1 MTHQDIV
8 NYVKR
13 WLNDNIDEGAVPES
27 VGEDSANLLQKVME
41 MEEEI
46 SS

>member
-13 WLNDNIDEGAVPES
+13 WLNDNIDEGEMAES
-27 VGEDSANLLQKVME
+27 VAEDLANLLQKVME